1 MESSAG
7 RSLDRLVTQARRGS
21 RSALEHLMMSCR
33 PWLRHEAG
41 ARLPRGLARKHDAS
55 DLVQEVQYRGVARFD
70 TFRGQSGGEFR
81 AWLAGILKRLVFQE
95 LRFWAE
101 QRRDRRR
108 EEPLSPAWGA
118 DADLAATGT
127 GTSALTQLSRDE
139 EHERLEQA
147 KSWCRA
153 DDLAIIARH
162 LDEGRSHEDVAAELE
177 IAVATARQRYSR
189 AVRRVGEA
197 LHLLELMTRRGWN
210 VPRQDAV
217 GLHRFQGAGAR
228 QIAGRLLLPEE
239 LVTRW
244 IDEAGPLLRAIAR
257 DAP

>member
-1 MESSAG
+1 M
-7 RSLDRLVTQARRGS
+7 
-21 RSALEHLMMSCR
+21 
-33 PWLRHEAG
+33 
-41 ARLPRGLARKHDAS
+41 
-55 DLVQEVQYRGVARFD
+55 QEVQYRGVARFD

-108 EEPLSPAWGA
+108 EEPLEPGLGRGTRTCPRPGPRPSRNSP
-118 DADLAATGT
+118 GT
-127 GTSALTQLSRDE
+127 RSM
-139 EHERLEQA
+139 ERLEQA

-177 IAVATARQRYSR
+177 IAVTTAPARYSR

-197 LHLLELMTRRGWN
+197 LHLLELMTRRGWSG
-210 VPRQDAV
+210 PRQDVV
-217 GLHRFQGAGAR
+217 GLHRFQGAGSR

-239 LVTRW
+239 LVVRW

-257 DAP
+257 DGP